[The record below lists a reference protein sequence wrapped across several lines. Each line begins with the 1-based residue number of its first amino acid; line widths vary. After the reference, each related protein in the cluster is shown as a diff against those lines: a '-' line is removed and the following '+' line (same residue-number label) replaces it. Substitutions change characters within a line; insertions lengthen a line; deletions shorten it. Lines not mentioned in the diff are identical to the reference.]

1 MYTQGSVTPSPIP
14 STIPS
19 SPFLVGNQF
28 YYFLCYQSC
37 ITFCKVIQ
45 IRACFLIFSSF
56 LQKKTQHT
64 MYILLHFL
72 FKICSGN
79 YSLSVYKGFSI
90 FFFYQFPVL
99 QSVYLSQCIQPT
111 IIVLIYLEAEIIP
124 DIASESNLLFVHL
137 SSLQYFTIINNA
149 V

>member
-90 FFFYQFPVL
+90 FFFTSFQYFRVCIYHSVFNQ
-99 QSVYLSQCIQPT
+99 QSSFLFILKLKLSQIQPVKA
-111 IIVLIYLEAEIIP
+111 IFCLYI
-124 DIASESNLLFVHL
+124 
-137 SSLQYFTIINNA
+137 
-149 V
+149 